1 MDNSGED
8 DGEIESDDDNKEIDG
23 DDDGYDEWC
32 EKGPGS
38 INSLP

>member
-23 DDDGYDEWC
+23 DDDGYDEWLW
-32 EKGPGS
+32 E
-38 INSLP
+38 

>member
-23 DDDGYDEWC
+23 DDDGYDE
-32 EKGPGS
+32 
-38 INSLP
+38 